1 MKNELIHMGNL
12 KGGKWENTIERSA
25 RFYNPNGISPT
36 LTTLTGGQ
44 QEVKI
49 GEVMPRL
56 VGGIGEMK
64 SNGGTQFY
72 QQDRIYASDTVA
84 MAHPAQIP
92 GGSYMYAVEEEIEL
106 FENSALEERER
117 ENGSMTEELCVETV
131 VRVRR
136 LTPKECYRLM
146 GFSDEDFDRAK
157 AVVSDGQLYRQAGN
171 SIVVDVLEAIFT
183 NLKPYFMKEA
193 V

>member
-1 MKNELIHMGNL
+1 MEMGEEGMAN
-12 KGGKWENTIERSA
+12 
-25 RFYNPNGISPT
+25 T
-36 LTTLTGGQ
+36 LTT
-44 QEVKI
+44 
-49 GEVMPRL
+49 
-56 VGGIGEMK
+56 
-64 SNGGTQFY
+64 
-72 QQDRIYASDTVA
+72 VA
-84 MAHPAQIP
+84 KD
-92 GGSYMYAVEEEIEL
+92 
-106 FENSALEERER
+106 N
-117 ENGSMTEELCVETV
+117 LCVETV

-183 NLKPYFMKEA
+183 NLKPYFMEEA